1 MPANINDINSASSS
15 SSGPPD
21 ANPVLT
27 AYESYVRDTP
37 LVTRY
42 VLNAVVISYFMSF
55 FVDPTFALANIP
67 YFTLFRFQLYRVI
80 TSPLVC
86 SSILNLFFA
95 FMGFMNHGVKLEQSM
110 GSALFG
116 VLFFKLTI
124 FTNLL
129 FLVVSILLYG
139 LTNNDGYL
147 AGVSVGVWTVLL
159 SIIATECAQAPPN
172 SKRKL
177 FFLEIPVLYYPLVL
191 LALFSLFAGFKL
203 AYCLGVAVGYLQ
215 GFGKLDRWKVKVE
228 TARKWES
235 ERGCLRGFY
244 SRAGYISVS
253 SASGPNA
260 WAEGSGGGGN
270 NESSSGGGGGPVAV
284 RAPTDPGASSSTPSF
299 PSSGG
304 QSLGGGS
311 KRGLLSRGSKSPKTK
326 EERAALLERA
336 AERRRQQRD
345 EGDSAV

>member
-1 MPANINDINSASSS
+1 
-15 SSGPPD
+15 
-21 ANPVLT
+21 
-27 AYESYVRDTP
+27 
-37 LVTRY
+37 
-42 VLNAVVISYFMSF
+42 
-55 FVDPTFALANIP
+55 
-67 YFTLFRFQLYRVI
+67 
-80 TSPLVC
+80 
-86 SSILNLFFA
+86 
-95 FMGFMNHGVKLEQSM
+95 MGFMNNGVKLEQSM

-129 FLVVSILLYG
+129 FLVVSMLLYG

-191 LALFSLFAGFKL
+191 LALFSLFAGFRL

-270 NESSSGGGGGPVAV
+270 NESSSGGGGGGPVAV
-284 RAPTDPGASSSTPSF
+284 RAPSDPGASSSTPSF

>member
-95 FMGFMNHGVKLEQSM
+95 FMGFMNNGVKLEQSM

-129 FLVVSILLYG
+129 FLVVSMLLYG

-177 FFLEIPVLYYPLVL
+177 FFLEIP
-191 LALFSLFAGFKL
+191 
-203 AYCLGVAVGYLQ
+203 

-284 RAPTDPGASSSTPSF
+284 RAPSDPGASSSTPSF

>member
-15 SSGPPD
+15 SGPPES
-21 ANPVLT
+21 NPVFT

-42 VLNAVVISYFMSF
+42 VLNSVVISYFMSF

-67 YFTLFRFQLYRVI
+67 FFTLFRFQLYRIV

-116 VLFFKLTI
+116 ALFFTLTI
-124 FTNLL
+124 LTNLL
-129 FLVVSILLYG
+129 FLIVSILLYG
-139 LTNNDGYL
+139 LTNNEGYL

-159 SIIATECAQAPPN
+159 SIIAVECAQAPPN

-191 LALFSLFAGFKL
+191 LALFSLFAGFRL

-270 NESSSGGGGGPVAV
+270 NGNSSQGPGAV
-284 RAPTDPGASSSTPSF
+284 RSPSDPGASAKPSF

-345 EGDSAV
+345 EEGDSAV

>member
-1 MPANINDINSASSS
+1 MPANINDINSPSS
-15 SSGPPD
+15 SSGPPES
-21 ANPVLT
+21 NPVLT

-42 VLNAVVISYFMSF
+42 VLNSVVISYFMSF
-55 FVDPTFALANIP
+55 IVDPTFALGNIP
-67 YFTLFRFQLYRVI
+67 YFTLFRFQLYRIV

-95 FMGFMNHGVKLEQSM
+95 FMGFMNNGVKLEQSM

-116 VLFFKLTI
+116 ALFFKLTI

-129 FLVVSILLYG
+129 FLIVSILLYG
-139 LTNNDGYL
+139 LTNNEGYL
-147 AGVSVGVWTVLL
+147 AGVSVGVWTALL
-159 SIIATECAQAPPN
+159 SIIAVECAQAPPN

-191 LALFSLFAGFKL
+191 LALFSLFAGFRL
-203 AYCLGVAVGYLQ
+203 SYCLGVAVGYLQ

-270 NESSSGGGGGPVAV
+270 NENSSSGGPGAV
-284 RAPTDPGASSSTPSF
+284 RAPSDPAASSKPSF

-345 EGDSAV
+345 EEGDSAV

>member
-1 MPANINDINSASSS
+1 
-15 SSGPPD
+15 
-21 ANPVLT
+21 
-27 AYESYVRDTP
+27 
-37 LVTRY
+37 
-42 VLNAVVISYFMSF
+42 
-55 FVDPTFALANIP
+55 
-67 YFTLFRFQLYRVI
+67 
-80 TSPLVC
+80 
-86 SSILNLFFA
+86 
-95 FMGFMNHGVKLEQSM
+95 MGFMNNGVKLEQSM

-124 FTNLL
+124 FTNVL
-129 FLVVSILLYG
+129 FLIVSILLYG
-139 LTNNDGYL
+139 LTNNEGYL

-159 SIIATECAQAPPN
+159 SIIAVECAQAPPN

-244 SRAGYISVS
+244 SRAGYVSVS

-260 WAEGSGGGGN
+260 WAEGSGGGGD
-270 NESSSGGGGGPVAV
+270 NESSSGGGPVEV
-284 RAPTDPGASSSTPSF
+284 RAPSDPASSTPSF

-345 EGDSAV
+345 EGESAV

>member
-1 MPANINDINSASSS
+1 
-15 SSGPPD
+15 
-21 ANPVLT
+21 
-27 AYESYVRDTP
+27 
-37 LVTRY
+37 
-42 VLNAVVISYFMSF
+42 
-55 FVDPTFALANIP
+55 
-67 YFTLFRFQLYRVI
+67 
-80 TSPLVC
+80 
-86 SSILNLFFA
+86 
-95 FMGFMNHGVKLEQSM
+95 MGFMNHGVKLEQSM

-284 RAPTDPGASSSTPSF
+284 RAPSDPGASSSTPSF

>member
-1 MPANINDINSASSS
+1 MPANVNDINSAST

-21 ANPVLT
+21 SNPFLT
-27 AYESYVRDTP
+27 AYEGYVRDTP

-42 VLNAVVISYFMSF
+42 VLNAVVISYFLSF

-67 YFTLFRFQLYRVI
+67 YFTIFRFQLYRMI

-95 FMGFMNHGVKLEQSM
+95 FMGFMNNGVKLEQSM

-159 SIIATECAQAPPN
+159 SIIAVECAQAPPN

-191 LALFSLFAGFKL
+191 LALFSLFAGFRL

-235 ERGCLRGFY
+235 DRGCLRGFY

-270 NESSSGGGGGPVAV
+270 NDSSGGGPGAV
-284 RAPTDPGASSSTPSF
+284 RAPADPGASSSKPSF

-311 KRGLLSRGSKSPKTK
+311 KRGLLSRGIKSPKTK

-345 EGDSAV
+345 EEGDSAV

>member
-1 MPANINDINSASSS
+1 
-15 SSGPPD
+15 
-21 ANPVLT
+21 
-27 AYESYVRDTP
+27 
-37 LVTRY
+37 
-42 VLNAVVISYFMSF
+42 
-55 FVDPTFALANIP
+55 
-67 YFTLFRFQLYRVI
+67 
-80 TSPLVC
+80 
-86 SSILNLFFA
+86 
-95 FMGFMNHGVKLEQSM
+95 MGFMNHGVKLEQSM

-191 LALFSLFAGFKL
+191 LALFSLFAGFRL